1 MMTQGAMFVAFWPI
15 TWKLAYHVRPSSV
28 LLFAGAYYLGLYKG
42 LAQPFAAQQFQSS
55 LNRAAVGFAPKYG
68 ISVDETI

>member
-1 MMTQGAMFVAFWPI
+1 MFVAFWPV

-42 LAQPFAAQQFQSS
+42 LAQPFAAQ
-55 LNRAAVGFAPKYG
+55 
-68 ISVDETI
+68 